1 MEVVTLWLAVG
12 DSTPENGCMRVIPG
26 TQTMTIQEVHERTDV
41 NNVLGSGMDP
51 SLVDES
57 KAADLLLKAGDAAEM
72 II

>member
-41 NNVLGSGMDP
+41 NNVLGSGMIP
-51 SLVDES
+51 
-57 KAADLLLKAGDAAEM
+57 GGGGGPPGNTGT
-72 II
+72 I